1 MKRKPKPTGME
12 RKPTAAKASR
22 VANAVNA
29 RTTARDCIGPV
40 VPGMSVFAITR
51 GQISM
56 IDVVGHLI
64 DQVERPTV
72 SVWTWCI
79 ADYEVESFERL
90 LHDDRIAG
98 GRLIV
103 DRSAEQRNVSLLDRW
118 RDKFGAESVRVCMN
132 HAKIARVWNADLRVL
147 ARGSMNLNF
156 NPRFEQFDVSE
167 GDAAFDLVE
176 EVEQEIPILPRLCA
190 RREAEDATGVH
201 EAWSMDDLK
210 PFQLEGLK
218 VWAK

>member
-1 MKRKPKPTGME
+1 MKEK
-12 RKPTAAKASR
+12 KPTAAKASR
-22 VANAVNA
+22 VANALNA
-29 RTTARDCIGPV
+29 RTTAADCIGPV
-40 VPGMSVFAITR
+40 EKGMSIFAVTR

-64 DQVERPTV
+64 DCMERPSI

-90 LHDDRIAG
+90 LRDGRLAG

-103 DRSAEQRNVSLLDRW
+103 DRSAEQRNVELIDRW
-118 RDKFGAESVRVCMN
+118 RDKFGPESVRVCMN
-132 HAKIARVWNADLRVL
+132 HAKIATVWDANYRVL

-167 GDAAFDLVE
+167 GDDAFSLVHE
-176 EVEQEIPILPRLCA
+176 IENEIPILPRLCA
-190 RREAEDATGVH
+190 RREAEDATGVR
-201 EAWSMDDLK
+201 EAWTMDDLK
-210 PFQLEGLK
+210 PFQLSGVK

>member
-1 MKRKPKPTGME
+1 MKGEK
-12 RKPTAAKASR
+12 KPTAAKASR
-22 VANAVNA
+22 IANAVNA

-40 VPGMSVFAITR
+40 AKGMSVFAITR

-64 DQVERPTV
+64 DSIERPNV

-90 LHDDRIAG
+90 LRDDRIAG
-98 GRLIV
+98 GRLVI
-103 DRSAEQRNVSLLDRW
+103 DRSAEQRNVELIDRW
-118 RDKFGAESVRVCMN
+118 RDKFGPESVRVCMN
-132 HAKIARVWNADLRVL
+132 HAKIATVWNDDFRIL

-167 GDAAFDLVE
+167 GDAGFDLVHE
-176 EVEQEIPILPRLCA
+176 IENEIPILPRLCA

-201 EAWSMDDLK
+201 ESWAMDDLK
-210 PFQLEGLK
+210 PFQLERVK